1 MNYDIINHN
10 IATYEEAKK
19 LFPTLEQFEKGEVAH
34 NILHTL
40 GLSAFQEF
48 YAFMVDIKNGGCEPI
63 IDKMTW
69 QKLQPLII
77 EATTTPRFKKYISNK
92 TQPAFKK
99 ILLDND
105 LFDRLLN
112 GRWLIKPNP
121 NVRRLRRGGGSGRRS
136 HEQVEGLTK
145 CIIPII
151 NYMIQNNM
159 DISVIQNQ
167 TRLARKIKWY
177 VVKLDIDSVPKREID
192 VTNNLLDSLVSFVDE
207 SKIDFRKLNFDYLT
221 GQVNKKL
228 LSLMT
233 IEPGTNIKCIS
244 VQPGYESILTKDKY
258 YEVKLTTVSGGYLC
272 VLIVDNRG
280 VSNYYRYSFFED
292 MGLFYSIHRND
303 LLSNLFDDVEK

>member
-99 ILLDND
+99 ILIDKD

-112 GRWLIKPNP
+112 GRWMTKPSNGGQTK
-121 NVRRLRRGGGSGRRS
+121 NGRHSRGTSGRRS
-136 HEQVEGLTK
+136 HEQIEG
-145 CIIPII
+145 
-151 NYMIQNNM
+151 
-159 DISVIQNQ
+159 
-167 TRLARKIKWY
+167 
-177 VVKLDIDSVPKREID
+177 
-192 VTNNLLDSLVSFVDE
+192 
-207 SKIDFRKLNFDYLT
+207 
-221 GQVNKKL
+221 
-228 LSLMT
+228 
-233 IEPGTNIKCIS
+233 
-244 VQPGYESILTKDKY
+244 
-258 YEVKLTTVSGGYLC
+258 
-272 VLIVDNRG
+272 
-280 VSNYYRYSFFED
+280 
-292 MGLFYSIHRND
+292 
-303 LLSNLFDDVEK
+303 